1 MTSLH
6 LTNAWHAKSGGI
18 ATYYRALLE
27 AAEQD
32 GRQMVLVVPGEQDS
46 CERRQ
51 YTRLY
56 TVAAPSTRMNPGYRV
71 IYPNRWPG
79 VHHRVAEIVRAEQP
93 DLIEVCD
100 KYCLHY
106 LAGAIRR
113 GLFPG
118 LHKRP
123 VLVGMS
129 CERMDDNLAV
139 YLTHSSWGQA
149 FARWYMKWVYFAFFD
164 HHVTVSHHTADELRI
179 AARGHVRERG
189 IWIRPNGVD
198 LKRFSPQHRTAA
210 EHARLAQA
218 AGGNPDSRLV
228 LYAGRLAKEK
238 NLPLLLDTFERLL
251 RQDFEHDYRLLI
263 AGDGV
268 ERAALTQAAET
279 RFPGYAHFL
288 GHMAGREELAG
299 LYANADVFVHTNPAE
314 PFGIAPLEAMA
325 SGTPLVAPDR
335 GGITSFA
342 HSGNAWLAA
351 PEAGVFTQAVLDTFQ
366 SPDREARR
374 ARALATAAS
383 LDWPVVARQ
392 FLDLYGQ
399 FVTAHGTV
407 EPDFRS
413 TPGTWLGSET

>member
-32 GRQMVLVVPGEQDS
+32 GRRMVLVVPGEHDTCQ
-46 CERRQ
+46 RNKH
-51 YTRLY
+51 TRIY
-56 TVAAPSTRMNPGYRV
+56 TVAAPLTRMNSGYRV

-79 VHHRVAEIVRAEQP
+79 VHHRVAEIVRQEQP

-118 LHKRP
+118 LEKRP

-129 CERMDDNLAV
+129 CERMDDNLGV
-139 YLTHSSWGQA
+139 YLTKSRWGRA
-149 FARWYMKWVYFAFFD
+149 FARWYMKWIYFAFFD
-164 HHVTVSHHTADELRI
+164 HHVTVSHHTAEELRL
-179 AARGHVRERG
+179 ASRGHVRERG

-198 LKRFSPQHRTAA
+198 LTRFSAAHRHPAQHT
-210 EHARLAQA
+210 RLAQA
-218 AGGNPDSRLV
+218 AGGNPETRLV
-228 LYAGRLAKEK
+228 LYAGRLAPEK
-238 NLPLLLDTFERLL
+238 NLPLLLDAFERVL
-251 RQDFEHDYRLLI
+251 QDFGHDYRLLI
-263 AGDGV
+263 AGDGL
-268 ERAALTQAAET
+268 ERAALEQAAEA

-288 GHMAGREELAG
+288 GHVGGREELAR

-342 HSGNAWLAA
+342 HAGNAWLAPPE
-351 PEAGVFTQAVLDTFQ
+351 PEAFAAAIRGALQG
-366 SPDREARR
+366 PDREQRIAQ
-374 ARALATAAS
+374 ALATAAA

-392 FLDLYGQ
+392 YLDLYQQ
-399 FVTAHGTV
+399 FVAHGSTI

-413 TPGTWLGSET
+413 TPGTWLGSEV